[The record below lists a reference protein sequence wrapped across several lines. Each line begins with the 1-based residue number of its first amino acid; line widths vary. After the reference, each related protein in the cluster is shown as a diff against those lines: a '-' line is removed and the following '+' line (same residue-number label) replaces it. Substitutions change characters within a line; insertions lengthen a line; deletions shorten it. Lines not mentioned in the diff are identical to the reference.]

1 MIRFLNIKDKTFD
14 LEEGDTINIKI
25 IFLPNYYFAPR
36 VTNEEFDNVLIEIMT
51 YIFGNINFNFTF
63 LIELDPLDD

>member
-1 MIRFLNIKDKTFD
+1 MIRFLNIKNKSFD
-14 LEEGDTINIKI
+14 LEEGDTINIEI
-25 IFLPNYYFAPR
+25 RFLPNAYFAPR
-36 VTNEEFDNVLIEIMT
+36 ITNEEFDNVLIEIMT

>member
-25 IFLPNYYFAPR
+25 DFLPNYYFTPR
-36 VTNEEFDNVLIEIMT
+36 AANEEFDNVIIEIMT

-63 LIELDPLDD
+63 LIELDPL